1 MQVTKTVQETRA
13 LIKNWKKEGKN
24 HRTCADNGLP
34 ARRTCKSDQTVPRRK

>member
-24 HRTCADNGLP
+24 AAKKMILLLYLIL
-34 ARRTCKSDQTVPRRK
+34 